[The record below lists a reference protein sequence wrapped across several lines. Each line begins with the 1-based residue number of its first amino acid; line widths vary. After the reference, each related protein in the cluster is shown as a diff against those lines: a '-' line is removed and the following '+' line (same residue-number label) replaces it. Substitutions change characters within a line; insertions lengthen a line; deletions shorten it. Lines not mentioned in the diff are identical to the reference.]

1 MASPS
6 QICSSFVE
14 AAPPGELTEV
24 VNDIKAL
31 TSDDDPALVE
41 KLKPAFQK
49 YNEDQ
54 LVAVKLPGGSQHV

>member
-1 MASPS
+1 M
-6 QICSSFVE
+6 
-14 AAPPGELTEV
+14 

-31 TSDDDPALVE
+31 TSDNDPALVE